1 MAVKI
6 KGIESEI
13 QAMLFD
19 MDGVIWKSNTPTG
32 NLEAF
37 FNALTTHQVTYGF
50 ITNNGTKTIDTV
62 QKRLHDF
69 GVPCEKELILNSAI
83 ATAALLSERF
93 PDGGN
98 VYIVG
103 EAGLVDTLEKT
114 GFHHQ
119 ENPGED
125 TIAVIAGL
133 DHGVNY
139 TKLSHA
145 AQLIRRG
152 VPFYGSNGDK
162 TFPTP
167 QGQVPG
173 AGTILAAITAASD
186 VEPIIAGKPEPFL
199 FNLMLDLMNIKPENA
214 LVIGDRLETD
224 ILGGINAGCP
234 TLLVLSGVSTRENI
248 NELDIH
254 PDIIYDDIF
263 DLLPEILDE

>member
-6 KGIESEI
+6 KGIPSEI

-32 NLEAF
+32 DLETFFNILEA
-37 FNALTTHQVTYGF
+37 NKIAYGF
-50 ITNNGTKTIDTV
+50 ITNNGTKTIDIV
-62 QKRLHDF
+62 QKRLADF
-69 GVPCEKELILNSAI
+69 GVPCENEFILNSAI
-83 ATAALLSERF
+83 ATAALLKERF

-103 EAGLVDTLEKT
+103 EAGLLSTLDEA

-119 ENPGED
+119 DNPGDD
-125 TIAVIAGL
+125 TLAVIAGL

-139 TKLSHA
+139 DKLSHA
-145 AQLIRRG
+145 ARLIRNG

-167 QGQVPG
+167 HGQVPG
-173 AGTILAAITAASD
+173 AGTILAAITAASG
-186 VEPIIAGKPEPFL
+186 VEPIVAGKPEPFL
-199 FNLMLDLMNIKPENA
+199 FELMLDRMHIKAENA

-224 ILGGINAGCP
+224 ILGGLNAGCP

-248 NELDIH
+248 PEMNIH
-254 PDIIYDDIF
+254 PHIIREDIF
-263 DLLPEILDE
+263 ALLSEFPHE